1 MNKNIIATAAA
12 PQAIGPYSQAVKCA
26 ETLYVSGQIAL
37 DPQTM
42 QMVEGIDAQI
52 RQAFANLKAIL
63 EEAAMSFAD
72 VVKINIYLTDLSHFA
87 LVNEMM
93 ENLFAQP
100 YPARAAIGVSNLPR
114 AALVEMDAIAVAAC

>member
-100 YPARAAIGVSNLPR
+100 YPARAAIGVSSLPR